1 MPGNGSN
8 IIKRTASGGWK
19 GVSSQCLWRATG
31 HSSVL
36 LKLSECLA
44 LPAFWTGTNKHGL
57 LDFNRKA
64 LVPLSNYLE
73 AEGVIQRR

>member
-1 MPGNGSN
+1 MFVESY
-8 IIKRTASGGWK
+8 RSFFSA
-19 GVSSQCLWRATG
+19 AEA
-31 HSSVL
+31 
-36 LKLSECLA
+36 ECLA

>member
-1 MPGNGSN
+1 MFVESY
-8 IIKRTASGGWK
+8 R
-19 GVSSQCLWRATG
+19 SSFSAAEA
-31 HSSVL
+31 
-36 LKLSECLA
+36 ECLA

-73 AEGVIQRR
+73 AGVIQRR